1 MPHTPLPLAISS
13 ALKTLSGDDLK
24 VIVLLC
30 YQTFNCDRSQLT
42 LEQFESLGS
51 IPRHALKPSLN
62 RLMRRSWII
71 QDGPLYHL
79 ALQGFAAPL
88 KDHPIAAYEPALGI
102 RPPRSKANLLYPD
115 GPWLTD
121 TGFLQEDFVRD
132 RAEVWQKGD
141 HFQAKAFGAMA
152 IEDVMGIICKHYLK
166 YEHHSN
172 LEIDWHSYCLKTQ
185 RYLQNVKQ
193 RLESGIEIQPSEQAN
208 VLSKLPT
215 LNQAIEPVYASSQV
229 SSFGTPFVTP
239 FIVPIAPAM
248 AEIPAA
254 VTKRLSLLTQSKAM
268 PMKTRVEPRDIRSI
282 ARLDRLNLWIQD
294 PILCKEAE
302 REATSAGYAIAYSEV
317 GVPLQVMD
325 LDGCED
331 F

>member
-1 MPHTPLPLAISS
+1 
-13 ALKTLSGDDLK
+13 
-24 VIVLLC
+24 
-30 YQTFNCDRSQLT
+30 
-42 LEQFESLGS
+42 
-51 IPRHALKPSLN
+51 
-62 RLMRRSWII
+62 MRRSWIL
-71 QDGPLYHL
+71 QDGPLYAL
-79 ALQGFAAPL
+79 ALQGASPL
-88 KDHPIAAYEPALGI
+88 KAAPIAAYEPALGI

-132 RAEVWQKGD
+132 RADVWQRGD

-166 YEHHSN
+166 YENHSN
-172 LEIDWHSYCLKTQ
+172 LEIDWHSYCLKNQ

-193 RLESGIEIQPSEQAN
+193 RLDSGIEIQPSEQAN

-215 LNQAIEPVYASSQV
+215 LNQLIEPVYAPSPG

-239 FIVPIAPAM
+239 FIPPIAPAM

-268 PMKTRVEPRDIRSI
+268 PMQTRVEPRQLRSL

-302 REATSAGYAIAYSEV
+302 REAKGAGYAIAYSEV
-317 GVPLQVMD
+317 GIPLRVMD

>member
-1 MPHTPLPLAISS
+1 MTHTPLPLAISS
-13 ALKTLSGDDLK
+13 ALTTLSGDDLK
-24 VIVLLC
+24 VMVLLC
-30 YQTFNCDRSQLT
+30 YQTFNCDRTHLT

-62 RLMRRSWII
+62 RLMRRSWIL
-71 QDGPLYHL
+71 QDGPLYAL
-79 ALQGFAAPL
+79 ALQGASPL
-88 KDHPIAAYEPALGI
+88 KAAPIAAYEPALGI

-132 RAEVWQKGD
+132 RADVWQRGD

-166 YEHHSN
+166 YENHSN
-172 LEIDWHSYCLKTQ
+172 LEIDWHSYCLKNQ

-193 RLESGIEIQPSEQAN
+193 RLDSGIEIQPSEQAN

-215 LNQAIEPVYASSQV
+215 LNQLIEPVYAPSPG

-239 FIVPIAPAM
+239 FIPPIAPAM

-268 PMKTRVEPRDIRSI
+268 PMQTRVEPRQLRSL

-302 REATSAGYAIAYSEV
+302 REAKGAGYAIAYSEV
-317 GVPLQVMD
+317 GVPLRVMD